1 MVTITPPPAV
11 SAEGQLPELAYRIED
26 SIGYLLRRIVVVMA
40 AEIERQMEPLGLTEA
55 QWKPLLR
62 LYLAGDR
69 SNVAA
74 LARGCMLD
82 GGAMT
87 RMLDRLEAKN
97 LCRRVRSQE
106 DRRVVHLEL
115 TPEGR
120 AAAAQVPSVLVRVQD
135 AVLDGISPEE
145 TDVLRGLLRRVLDN
159 VEPLSTAGA
168 LADPAH
174 SNENTA
180 AP

>member
-1 MVTITPPPAV
+1 MVNETPPPA
-11 SAEGQLPELAYRIED
+11 SPAEGDLPGLAYRIEE
-26 SIGYLLRRIVVVMA
+26 SIGYLLRRIMIVMA
-40 AEIERQMEPLGLTEA
+40 ADVERQMEPLGLTEA

-62 LYLAGDR
+62 MYLSEDA

-82 GGAMT
+82 SGAMT

-106 DRRVVHLEL
+106 DRRVVNLEL

-120 AAAAQVPSVLVRVQD
+120 TAAAQVPAVLGRVQS
-135 AVLDGISPEE
+135 AALQGLSCEE
-145 TDVLRGLLRRVLDN
+145 VDTLRRLLRRLLHN
-159 VEPLSTAGA
+159 VEPPA
-168 LADPAH
+168 LAGTPIDTLH
-174 SNENTA
+174 SNDKTS